1 MRTYKKNEPQK
12 FQKTAK
18 VFHIGCMGFCLL
30 MIASG
35 CVEEAPQPEPSEQV
49 ISDTF
54 ESGMNGWEGGFADLP
69 VDARDRFELE
79 VSLDNL
85 PEETGESGQAI
96 RIQGQNGSDDLFM
109 FLKKEISGLEAGAAY
124 EVVFNVKL
132 ASSYPESSVGIGGSP
147 GGSVFLK
154 AGAVNRE
161 PTPEPVEEASTTYY
175 RMNID
180 KGNQS
185 QDGDDMY
192 GLGTIGIEGD
202 EFVYEIIS
210 RDNAGRPQEVIA
222 DGDGNLWLIVGTDS
236 GFEGETV
243 LYYQEIE
250 VTLTRK

>member
-1 MRTYKKNEPQK
+1 MKADKKNTSQELRNTLK
-12 FQKTAK
+12 EFQ
-18 VFHIGCMGFCLL
+18 IGYLSFCLL
-30 MIASG
+30 LLVSG
-35 CVEEAPQPEPSEQV
+35 CVEESPQPEPDEVV
-49 ISDTF
+49 IADTF

-69 VDARDRFELE
+69 VDAHDRFELA

-109 FLKKEISGLEAGAAY
+109 FIKKEIGGLDPGATY
-124 EVVFNVKL
+124 EVVFEVTL

-154 AGAVNRE
+154 AGAVDRE
-161 PTPEPVEEASTTYY
+161 PLPEPVEEASTTYH

-185 QDGDDMY
+185 QDGEDMY

-202 EFVYEIIS
+202 DFVYEMIT
-210 RDNAGRPQEVIA
+210 RDNGNRPQEVRA

-236 GFEGETV
+236 GFEGMTV

-250 VTLTRK
+250 VTLSKK

>member
-1 MRTYKKNEPQK
+1 MMKTYRKNKPQK
-12 FQKTAK
+12 FHVGWMT
-18 VFHIGCMGFCLL
+18 FCLL
-30 MIASG
+30 LVASG
-35 CVEEAPQPEPSEQV
+35 CVQEAPQSGPAEKV

-54 ESGMNGWEGGFADLP
+54 ELGMNGWEGGFADMP
-69 VDARDRFELE
+69 VDAPDRFDLE
-79 VSLDNL
+79 VSLDDL

-109 FLKKEISGLEAGAAY
+109 FLKKEVTGLDPVAAY
-124 EVVFNVKL
+124 EVVFKIKL

-161 PTPEPVEEASTTYY
+161 PMPETVEEGSASYH

-185 QDGDDMY
+185 QDGEDMY

-202 EFVYEIIS
+202 DFVYEIIS
-210 RDNAGRPQEVIA
+210 RDNVSRPQEVHA

-236 GFEGETV
+236 GFEGKTV
-243 LYYQEIE
+243 LYYQKIE
-250 VTLTRK
+250 VILTKK